1 MNRGGRRR
9 YHADTFR
16 LETLV
21 RNLLTGL
28 ALALTLAAGGSHA
41 HHSFAVFFDQ
51 DKTVSI
57 TGVVTEFQFKNPH
70 GVIKLMEKAKSGP
83 AKEWKVESNSPSILK
98 RRGWK
103 NDSLAPGETVTVEG
117 WPARDG
123 SRYLRMRKVTRAN
136 GEVIGKPFEFS
147 AD

>member
-1 MNRGGRRR
+1 
-9 YHADTFR
+9 
-16 LETLV
+16 V
-21 RNLLTGL
+21 RNLLTALALGL
-28 ALALTLAAGGSHA
+28 ALVAGVATA

-51 DKTVSI
+51 DKTVAV

-70 GVIKLMEKAKSGP
+70 GVIKLIEKGKGAA

-103 NDSLAPGETVTVEG
+103 SDSLAMGETITVEG

-123 SRYLRMRKVTRAN
+123 SRYLRLRKATRAN
-136 GEVIGKPFEFS
+136 GEPVGKPFEFS
-147 AD
+147 TD

>member
-1 MNRGGRRR
+1 MNRRRPRR
-9 YHADTFR
+9 YHVRTFR
-16 LETLV
+16 LETIV
-21 RNLLTGL
+21 RNLLTGVTLSL
-28 ALALTLAAGGSHA
+28 ALAASGSHA

-51 DKTVSI
+51 DKTVAV

-70 GVIKLMEKAKSGP
+70 GVIKLMEKPKAGA

-103 NDSLAPGETVTVEG
+103 SDSIAPGETITVEG

-123 SRYLRMRKVTRAN
+123 SRYLRLRKVTRAN

>member
-1 MNRGGRRR
+1 M
-9 YHADTFR
+9 
-16 LETLV
+16 
-21 RNLLTGL
+21 RNVLTGL
-28 ALALTLAAGGSHA
+28 VLGLTLVVGAASA

-51 DKTVSI
+51 DKTVAV

-70 GVIKLMEKAKSGP
+70 GVIKLMEKGKAGP

-103 NDSLAPGETVTVEG
+103 SDSLAMGETITVEG

-123 SRYLRMRKVTRAN
+123 SRYLRLRKVTRAN
-136 GEVIGKPFEFS
+136 GELVGKPFEFS
-147 AD
+147 GD

>member
-1 MNRGGRRR
+1 M
-9 YHADTFR
+9 
-16 LETLV
+16 

-28 ALALTLAAGGSHA
+28 ALSLTLVTAGSYA

-51 DKTVSI
+51 GKTVAV

-70 GVIKLMEKAKSGP
+70 GVIKIMEKTKTGP

-103 NDSLAPGETVTVEG
+103 IDSLTLGETVTVEG

-123 SRYLRMRKVTRAN
+123 SRYLRLRKVTRAN
-136 GEVIGKPFEFS
+136 GEQIGKPFDFA

>member
-1 MNRGGRRR
+1 MNGRAWRR
-9 YHADTFR
+9 YHAGTFE
-16 LETLV
+16 LETIV

-28 ALALTLAAGGSHA
+28 ALTLALAAGGSYA
-41 HHSFAVFFDQ
+41 HHSFAVFFDE
-51 DKTVSI
+51 DKTVAV

-70 GVIKLMEKAKSGP
+70 GVIKLMEKAKAGA

-103 NDSLAPGETVTVEG
+103 NDSIAPGETITVEG

-123 SRYLRMRKVTRAN
+123 SRYLRLRKVTRAN

>member
-1 MNRGGRRR
+1 M
-9 YHADTFR
+9 
-16 LETLV
+16 
-21 RNLLTGL
+21 RNPLTGL
-28 ALALTLAAGGSHA
+28 AFMSLFIGMTLTATAVYA

-51 DKTVSI
+51 EKTVSV

-70 GVIKLMEKAKSGP
+70 GVIKIMEPAKTGP
-83 AKEWKVESNSPSILK
+83 AREWKVESNSPSILK

-103 NDSLAPGETVTVEG
+103 SDSLAAGETVTVEG

-123 SRYLRMRKVTRAN
+123 TRYLRMKKVTRAN

>member
-1 MNRGGRRR
+1 MI
-9 YHADTFR
+9 
-16 LETLV
+16 V

-28 ALALTLAAGGSHA
+28 VLGLGLILVAGAVLA

-51 DKTVSI
+51 DKTVAV

-70 GVIKLMEKAKSGP
+70 GVIKLMEKGKAGP

-103 NDSLAPGETVTVEG
+103 SDSLAMGETVTVEG

-123 SRYLRMRKVTRAN
+123 SRYLRLRKVTRAN
-136 GEVIGKPFEFS
+136 GELVGKPFEFS
-147 AD
+147 GD

>member
-1 MNRGGRRR
+1 
-9 YHADTFR
+9 
-16 LETLV
+16 
-21 RNLLTGL
+21 
-28 ALALTLAAGGSHA
+28 
-41 HHSFAVFFDQ
+41 
-51 DKTVSI
+51 
-57 TGVVTEFQFKNPH
+57 VVTEFQFKNPH
-70 GVIKLMEKAKSGP
+70 GVIKLMEKAKAGA

-103 NDSLAPGETVTVEG
+103 NDSIAPGETITVEG

-123 SRYLRMRKVTRAN
+123 SRYLRLRKVTRAN

>member
-1 MNRGGRRR
+1 M
-9 YHADTFR
+9 
-16 LETLV
+16 
-21 RNLLTGL
+21 L
-28 ALALTLAAGGSHA
+28 ALALGLMLLAQAAAA

-51 DKTVSI
+51 DKIVAV

-70 GVIKLMEKAKSGP
+70 GVIKLIEKSKAGM

-103 NDSLAPGETVTVEG
+103 PDSLAMGETITVEG

-123 SRYLRMRKVTRAN
+123 SRYLRLRKATRAN
-136 GEVIGKPFEFS
+136 GELVGKPLEYS
-147 AD
+147 GE

>member
-1 MNRGGRRR
+1 MS
-9 YHADTFR
+9 
-16 LETLV
+16 
-21 RNLLTGL
+21 L
-28 ALALTLAAGGSHA
+28 ALAAGGLQA

-51 DKTVSI
+51 DKTVAV

-70 GVIKLMEKAKSGP
+70 GVIKLMEKSKSGP

-103 NDSLAPGETVTVEG
+103 SDSLTPGETVTIEG

-123 SRYLRMRKVTRAN
+123 SRYLRLRKVTRAN

>member
-1 MNRGGRRR
+1 MI
-9 YHADTFR
+9 
-16 LETLV
+16 V
-21 RNLLTGL
+21 RKLLTVLAFTSL
-28 ALALTLAAGGSHA
+28 ALATASLQA

-51 DKTVSI
+51 SKTVAV

-70 GVIKLMEKAKSGP
+70 GVIKLMEKTKGKEP
-83 AKEWKVESNSPSILK
+83 GKEWKVESNSPSILK

-103 NDSLAPGETVTVEG
+103 PDSLKPGDTVTIEG

-123 SRYLRMRKVTRAN
+123 SRYLRLRKATREN
-136 GEVIGKPFEFS
+136 GEAIGTPFEFS